1 MALAAQTVHKE
12 QNKKRLLE
20 MFERMTEEQ
29 QLIYLRHLEKLQA
42 NWKRSHARRR
52 CQIDVDYDTP
62 DGSFRNTI
70 KDISIGGVFIETQE
84 AFSIG
89 QEIDL
94 YLTSPINQVSCMVTG
109 KVARRDK
116 NGIGI
121 KFENLTRRQQGIIM
135 SLMEQRG

>member
-1 MALAAQTVHKE
+1 MALPAQSVRKE

-52 CQIDVDYDTP
+52 CQIDVDYDTR

-84 AFSIG
+84 AFAIG

-109 KVARRDK
+109 KVVRRDQ

-121 KFENLTRRQQGIIM
+121 EFGNLTRRQQGIIM

>member
-1 MALAAQTVHKE
+1 MALPAQFMRKE

-29 QLIYLRHLEKLQA
+29 QVIYLRHLEKLQA
-42 NWKRSHARRR
+42 TWQRSHARRR
-52 CQIDVDYDTP
+52 CQIDVDYDTR

-70 KDISIGGVFIETQE
+70 KDISIGGAFIETQE
-84 AFSIG
+84 AFAIG

-94 YLTSPINQVSCMVTG
+94 YLTSPINQVSCMVTAT
-109 KVARRDK
+109 VARRDQ

-121 KFENLTRRQQGIIM
+121 KFDNLTRRQQGIIM

>member
-1 MALAAQTVHKE
+1 MALPAQSVRKE

-52 CQIDVDYDTP
+52 CQIDVDYDTR

-84 AFSIG
+84 AFAIG

-109 KVARRDK
+109 KVVRRDQ

-121 KFENLTRRQQGIIM
+121 EFANLTRRQQGIIM

>member
-1 MALAAQTVHKE
+1 MAAPAQSMRKE

-20 MFERMTEEQ
+20 MFDRMTEEQ
-29 QLIYLRHLEKLQA
+29 QLIYLRHLEKLQT
-42 NWKRSHARRR
+42 NWQRSHARRR
-52 CQIDVDYDTP
+52 CQIDVDYDTR

-70 KDISIGGVFIETQE
+70 KDISIGGAFIETQE
-84 AFSIG
+84 AFVIG

-94 YLTSPINQVSCMVTG
+94 YLASPINQVSCMVTAT
-109 KVARRDK
+109 VARRDK

-135 SLMEQRG
+135 SIVEQRG

>member
-1 MALAAQTVHKE
+1 MALPAQSLRKE

-52 CQIDVDYDTP
+52 CQIDVDYDTR

-84 AFSIG
+84 AFAIG

-109 KVARRDK
+109 KVVRRDQ

-121 KFENLTRRQQGIIM
+121 EFANLTRRQQGIIM